1 MKKLTLSKKSVLI
14 TSGGIAGV
22 IVVWLIIAN
31 VISPTTPSSQEDAK
45 GVSPPFHAALPN
57 STPIRDLG
65 GWETKTAPSGDTFYA
80 FSDTINGV
88 AIRVSQQALPASF
101 KTNTSQKIA
110 ELAKGYNATTPLTTD
125 TTSVTA
131 YIGSSARGPQSVIF
145 AKDDSLVLIQSEGV
159 ISNAA
164 WATYIASLR

>member
-1 MKKLTLSKKSVLI
+1 MKKLALTKKSILMGGGVL
-14 TSGGIAGV
+14 AGLLA
-22 IVVWLIIAN
+22 IIFAWLTL
-31 VISPTTPSSQEDAK
+31 TTPKISSSQEDSR
-45 GVSPPFHAALPN
+45 GVAPSFHAALPKDQ
-57 STPIRDLG
+57 SIRNLG
-65 GWETKTAPSGDTFYA
+65 DWETKTAPSGDTFYA
-80 FSDTINGV
+80 FNDSINGV
-88 AIRVSQQALPASF
+88 GIRVSQQALPDSF

-131 YIGSSARGPQSVIF
+131 YIGSSAKGPQSVIF

-164 WATYIASLR
+164 WATYIASLQ